1 MLGIDVSTHMLG
13 RARER
18 ARDARLANVDFVK
31 ADAQTHGFTPSDRDA
46 MVSRFGV
53 MFFADPVAAFANI
66 ARTLRPGGRMVFV
79 TWAAPADNPWFR
91 IPRQA
96 AMARLGAVPQS
107 EPTAPGPFA
116 FQDTGRV
123 IALLRAAG
131 LGSVA
136 AEAAEIMLTPPGTVA
151 EAARFAGR
159 FGPAAG
165 IVRERG
171 GTDADME
178 AIEAAIALELTFF
191 ETSGRVVLPGS
202 FNVYRAARPE

>member
-1 MLGIDVSTHMLG
+1 M
-13 RARER
+13 R
-18 ARDARLANVDFVK
+18 RLANVEFVE
-31 ADAQTHGFTPSDRDA
+31 ADAQTHAFAPSDRDA

-53 MFFADPVAAFANI
+53 MFFADPVAAFANM
-66 ARTLRPGGRMVFV
+66 ARALRPGGRMVFL

-96 AMARLGAVPQS
+96 AVARLGAVPQS

-116 FQDTGRV
+116 FQDIGRV

-136 AEAAEIMLTPPGTVA
+136 AEAVEIMLTPPGTVA
-151 EAARFAGR
+151 EAARFAVR

-165 IVRERG
+165 IIRERG
-171 GTDADME
+171 GTEADMA
-178 AIEAAIALELTFF
+178 AIEAAIAQELAAY
-191 ETSGRVVLPGS
+191 ETRGRVVLPGS
-202 FNVYRAARPE
+202 FNIYTGARPG